1 MTKSRYFLFLSST
14 FRIPL
19 YITIVY
25 IDFIIFISISSG
37 GLFITKDK
45 RKVQFT
51 GNSTYIVSLPIKWVR
66 DIGIEAGDT
75 LTLTPMPNKTLLV
88 SSSVVSKDHSAL
100 KATIDYLHSDSA
112 ENNLRILISHYLVG
126 YDVIRLTTKKGFS
139 AYDRKFIKDSVRQK
153 LIGLELVEES
163 RNELVFQC
171 LLNYNDLP
179 LGRVIK
185 NMYGLV
191 LSMLED
197 SMTALRDHNVEIAE
211 DVIQRDDDVDR
222 FYLLAVRQLK
232 ASIEDIELSEKIGI
246 RHPRECLGYRLITK
260 SIERVGDHAV
270 KIATNVLKMDSGI
283 STDDP
288 IFKMS
293 ELSRKV
299 FESSID
305 SMQEEDLQ
313 AINKIVVEAKKVSQF
328 GVSLETRGEE
338 SSGNIELSM
347 ILESLRRVSEYSADI
362 AEVALNMNI
371 KQV

>member
-1 MTKSRYFLFLSST
+1 M
-14 FRIPL
+14 
-19 YITIVY
+19 
-25 IDFIIFISISSG
+25 
-37 GLFITKDK
+37 
-45 RKVQFT
+45 
-51 GNSTYIVSLPIKWVR
+51 SLPIKWVR
-66 DIGIEAGDT
+66 DIGLAAGDT

-88 SSSVVSKDHSAL
+88 SSGTISRENTTFN
-100 KATIDYLHSDSA
+100 ATIDYIHSDSA

-126 YDVIRLTTKKGFS
+126 YDSIRLTTKKGFS

-179 LGRVIK
+179 LARVIK

-222 FYLLAVRQLK
+222 FYLLSVRQLK
-232 ASIEDIELSEKIGI
+232 ASIENIELSEKIGV

-270 KIATNVLKMDSGI
+270 KIAKNVLKMDAGMNA
-283 STDDP
+283 DDP
-288 IFKMS
+288 IFKMA

-299 FESSID
+299 FESSIN
-305 SMQEEDLQ
+305 SMTEEDLQ

-328 GVSLETRGEE
+328 GVSLELQGGEGPGKVE
-338 SSGNIELSM
+338 ISM
-347 ILESLRRVSEYSADI
+347 VLESLRRVAEYSADI
-362 AEVALNMNI
+362 AEVAINMNV
-371 KQV
+371 KQI

>member
-1 MTKSRYFLFLSST
+1 MKPGTRLLLHPCLTKPCLFL
-14 FRIPL
+14 P
-19 YITIVY
+19 
-25 IDFIIFISISSG
+25 
-37 GLFITKDK
+37 
-45 RKVQFT
+45 VQAQ
-51 GNSTYIVSLPIKWVR
+51 GN
-66 DIGIEAGDT
+66 
-75 LTLTPMPNKTLLV
+75 TLLF
-88 SSSVVSKDHSAL
+88 
-100 KATIDYLHSDSA
+100 KATIDYIHSDSA

-126 YDVIRLTTKKGFS
+126 YDSIRLTTKKGFS

-179 LGRVIK
+179 LARVIK

-222 FYLLAVRQLK
+222 FYLLSVRQLK

-270 KIATNVLKMDSGI
+270 RIARNVLKMDAGMNA
-283 STDDP
+283 DDP
-288 IFKMS
+288 IFKMA

-305 SMQEEDLQ
+305 SMTEEDLQ

-328 GVSLETRGEE
+328 GVSLESRDGEG
-338 SSGNIELSM
+338 SGNIELSM
-347 ILESLRRVSEYSADI
+347 VLESLRRVAEYSADI
-362 AEVALNMNI
+362 AEVAINMNV
-371 KQV
+371 KQI

>member
-1 MTKSRYFLFLSST
+1 M
-14 FRIPL
+14 P
-19 YITIVY
+19 
-25 IDFIIFISISSG
+25 SG

-66 DIGIEAGDT
+66 DIGLEAGDT

-88 SSSVVSKDHSAL
+88 SSSSGSKDHSVL
-100 KATIDYLHSDSA
+100 KATIDYVHSDSA

-126 YDVIRLTTKKGFS
+126 YDSIRLTTKKGFS

-185 NMYGLV
+185 NKYGLV

-197 SMTALRDHNVEIAE
+197 SMTALRDHNIEIAE

-270 KIATNVLKMDSGI
+270 RIAKNVLKMNSGV
-283 STDDP
+283 SADDP
-288 IFKMS
+288 IFKMA

-299 FESSID
+299 FESSIG
-305 SMQEEDLQ
+305 SMSEEDLQ

-328 GVSLETRGEE
+328 GYSLESQHVEG
-338 SSGNIELSM
+338 SGNVEFSM
-347 ILESLRRVSEYSADI
+347 ILESLRRVAEYSADI

>member
-1 MTKSRYFLFLSST
+1 MGHGRSGSRPGTRLLLHPCLTKPCLFL
-14 FRIPL
+14 P
-19 YITIVY
+19 
-25 IDFIIFISISSG
+25 
-37 GLFITKDK
+37 
-45 RKVQFT
+45 
-51 GNSTYIVSLPIKWVR
+51 VR
-66 DIGIEAGDT
+66 ASREQA
-75 LTLTPMPNKTLLV
+75 
-88 SSSVVSKDHSAL
+88 AL
-100 KATIDYLHSDSA
+100 KATIDYIHSDSA

-126 YDVIRLTTKKGFS
+126 YDSIRLTTDKGFS

-163 RNELVFQC
+163 RNELVFLC

-246 RHPRECLGYRLITK
+246 RHPRDCLGYRLITK
-260 SIERVGDHAV
+260 CIERVGDHAV
-270 KIATNVLKMDSGI
+270 KIAKNVLKMDAGI
-283 STDDP
+283 NADDP
-288 IFKMS
+288 IFKMA

-305 SMQEEDLQ
+305 SMAEEDLR

-328 GVSLETRGEE
+328 GFSLESRDDE
-338 SSGNIELSM
+338 SSCNIGLSM
-347 ILESLRRVSEYSADI
+347 VLESLRRVAEYSADI
-362 AEVALNMNI
+362 AEVSINMNVKKI
-371 KQV
+371 

>member
-1 MTKSRYFLFLSST
+1 MCSISK
-14 FRIPL
+14 IPL
-19 YITIVY
+19 YITFLYIVL
-25 IDFIIFISISSG
+25 IRIIRNTPG

-66 DIGIEAGDT
+66 DIGLEAGDT

-88 SSSVVSKDHSAL
+88 SSSAVSKEHSTL
-100 KATIDYLHSDSA
+100 NATIDYIHSDSA

-139 AYDRKFIKDSVRQK
+139 AHDRKFIKDSVRQK
-153 LIGLELVEES
+153 LIGLELIEES

-179 LGRVIK
+179 LTRVIR

-211 DVIQRDDDVDR
+211 DVVQRDDDVDR

-270 KIATNVLKMDSGI
+270 KIAKSVLKMDSGV
-283 STDDP
+283 SADDS
-288 IFKMS
+288 IFKMAD
-293 ELSRKV
+293 LSCKV
-299 FESSID
+299 FERSID
-305 SMQEEDLQ
+305 SMAEEDPQ
-313 AINKIVVEAKKVSQF
+313 AINKIVVEAKKASQF
-328 GVSLETRGEE
+328 GFSLEPQDCEG
-338 SSGNIELSM
+338 SDSIELSM

-362 AEVALNMNI
+362 AEVAINMNI
-371 KQV
+371 KRV

>member
-1 MTKSRYFLFLSST
+1 M
-14 FRIPL
+14 
-19 YITIVY
+19 
-25 IDFIIFISISSG
+25 
-37 GLFITKDK
+37 

-51 GNSTYIVSLPIKWVR
+51 GNSSYVVSLPMKWVR
-66 DIGIEAGDT
+66 DVGIEAGDT
-75 LTLTPMPNKTLLV
+75 LNLITMPNRTILV
-88 SSSVVSKDHSAL
+88 SPGEISREQTTR
-100 KATIDYLHSDSA
+100 KATIDYILPDSV
-112 ENNLRILISHYLVG
+112 ENNLRILISYYLAG
-126 YDVIRLTTKKGFS
+126 YDSITLATDKGFT

-179 LGRVIK
+179 LNRVIK

-270 KIATNVLKMDSGI
+270 RIARNVLKMDSGI
-283 STDDP
+283 SSDDP
-288 IFKMS
+288 IFKMAD
-293 ELSRKV
+293 LSRKV

-328 GVSLETRGEE
+328 GVSLESRGDEGE
-338 SSGNIELSM
+338 GSIELSM
-347 ILESLRRVSEYSADI
+347 VLESLRRVAEYSADI
-362 AEVALNMNI
+362 AEVAINMNI
-371 KQV
+371 KQI

>member
-1 MTKSRYFLFLSST
+1 
-14 FRIPL
+14 
-19 YITIVY
+19 
-25 IDFIIFISISSG
+25 
-37 GLFITKDK
+37 
-45 RKVQFT
+45 
-51 GNSTYIVSLPIKWVR
+51 VSLPIKWVR
-66 DIGIEAGDT
+66 DVGIEAGDT
-75 LTLTPMPNKTLLV
+75 LNLTPMPNRTLLV
-88 SSSVVSKDHSAL
+88 SPCAISKEQAVL
-100 KATIDYLHSDSA
+100 KATIDYIHSDSA

-126 YDVIRLTTKKGFS
+126 YDSIRLTTNKGFS

-197 SMTALRDHNVEIAE
+197 SMTALRDRNVEIAE

-232 ASIEDIELSEKIGI
+232 ASIEDIELFEKIGI
-246 RHPRECLGYRLITK
+246 RHPRDCLGYRLITK
-260 SIERVGDHAV
+260 CIERIGDHAV
-270 KIATNVLKMDSGI
+270 KIARNVLKMDAGI
-283 STDDP
+283 SADDP
-288 IFKMS
+288 IFKMA

-299 FESSID
+299 FGSSID
-305 SMQEEDLQ
+305 SIAEEDLQ

-328 GVSLETRGEE
+328 GFSLESQDYE
-338 SSGNIELSM
+338 SSCNIGLSM
-347 ILESLRRVSEYSADI
+347 VLESLRRVAEYSADI
-362 AEVALNMNI
+362 AEVSINMNV
-371 KQV
+371 KKT

>member
-1 MTKSRYFLFLSST
+1 
-14 FRIPL
+14 
-19 YITIVY
+19 
-25 IDFIIFISISSG
+25 
-37 GLFITKDK
+37 
-45 RKVQFT
+45 
-51 GNSTYIVSLPIKWVR
+51 VSLPIKWVR
-66 DIGIEAGDT
+66 DIGLAAGDT

-88 SSSVVSKDHSAL
+88 SSSATSNEHSAL
-100 KATIDYLHSDSA
+100 KATIDYIHSDSA

-126 YDVIRLTTKKGFS
+126 YDVIKLTTKKGFS

-197 SMTALRDHNVEIAE
+197 SMTALKNHNVEIAE

-232 ASIEDIELSEKIGI
+232 ASIEDIELAEKIGI
-246 RHPRECLGYRLITK
+246 RHSKECLGYRLIIK
-260 SIERVGDHAV
+260 CIERVGDHAV
-270 KIATNVLKMDSGI
+270 RIARNVLKMNSGVNGDDS
-283 STDDP
+283 
-288 IFKMS
+288 IFKMA
-293 ELSRKV
+293 ELSLKV

-305 SMQEEDLQ
+305 SMTEEDLQ
-313 AINKIVVEAKKVSQF
+313 AINKIVVEAKKVSQL
-328 GVSLETRGEE
+328 GVSLEPQNCEG
-338 SSGNIELSM
+338 SDNVELSM

-362 AEVALNMNI
+362 AEVAINMNI
-371 KQV
+371 KQI

>member
-1 MTKSRYFLFLSST
+1 M
-14 FRIPL
+14 
-19 YITIVY
+19 
-25 IDFIIFISISSG
+25 
-37 GLFITKDK
+37 
-45 RKVQFT
+45 
-51 GNSTYIVSLPIKWVR
+51 SLPIKWVR

-88 SSSVVSKDHSAL
+88 SSSVFPKDHSAL

-126 YDVIRLTTKKGFS
+126 YDVIRLITKKGFS

-222 FYLLAVRQLK
+222 FYLLSVRQLK

-283 STDDP
+283 STDDS

-328 GVSLETRGEE
+328 GVSLETKGEE
-338 SSGNIELSM
+338 GSGNIELSM